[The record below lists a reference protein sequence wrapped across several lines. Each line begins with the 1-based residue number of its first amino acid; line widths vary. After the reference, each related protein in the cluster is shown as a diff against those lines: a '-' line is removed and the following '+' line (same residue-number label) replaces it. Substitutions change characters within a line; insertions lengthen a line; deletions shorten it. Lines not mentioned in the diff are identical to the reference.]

1 LARRGS
7 NAAPAQFLNRQERT
21 TVVRNFA
28 TSVLNVDRDCFR
40 RTRRAE
46 IKLGVLHDAPTP
58 LTPTYELGISAARTG
73 FARLKAPNSSEDR
86 R

>member
-1 LARRGS
+1 M
-7 NAAPAQFLNRQERT
+7 
-21 TVVRNFA
+21 VRNFA

-40 RTRRAE
+40 RTRRRRE

-73 FARLKAPNSSEDR
+73 FARLKAPNSSKKIGDKT
-86 R
+86 